1 MPKRP
6 STSFAAC
13 LHVKLVPAV
22 EVPEEEDALDGEG
35 EGAGR
40 QIEVRWQ
47 GGGRHGRP
55 VEVHQLKDTGE
66 PEEGEHGH
74 VLTVVNLEMVGRRE

>member
-13 LHVKLVPAV
+13 LHVELVPAV

-35 EGAGR
+35 EGACCEVQVRREGR
-40 QIEVRWQ
+40 
-47 GGGRHGRP
+47 GRHGRP
-55 VEVHQLKDTGE
+55 VEVHQLEDAGE
-66 PEEGEHGH
+66 PEEGKHRH
-74 VLTVVNLEMVGRRE
+74 VLTIVNLKIVQEC